1 MLNIDLLNL
10 KIYIF
15 VINTVKYIEHINR
28 KSDNNMD
35 NFSSPERRQ
44 VHDVSEVNGFL
55 SKMYGYM
62 GLAVLVSAIAAFL
75 TMTVFR
81 SAVMQMPTALMW
93 VILFVPIGLS
103 LGISFKATRNPVA
116 GFIMLMILAVIY
128 GFEFALL
135 AGYYT
140 QAQIGT
146 AFLSSAAVFGTMA
159 IFGTF
164 TKKNLNNLGSYM
176 RAALIGL
183 FVAMIVNMFLRN
195 SVATFIFSIIGV
207 VIFTGLTA
215 YDAQKMRNIYNSYGD
230 QVSTNGLAVLGAL
243 QLYLDFI
250 NIFLFLLQIFGMG
263 NDRS

>member
-1 MLNIDLLNL
+1 
-10 KIYIF
+10 
-15 VINTVKYIEHINR
+15 
-28 KSDNNMD
+28 MD
-35 NFSSPERRQ
+35 NFSNPGRRE
-44 VHDVSEVNGFL
+44 VHDVAEVNGFL

-62 GLAVLVSAIAAFL
+62 GLAVLVSALAAFL

-81 SAVMQMPTALMW
+81 SAVASMPPAFMW
-93 VILFVPIGLS
+93 IILFVPIALS

-116 GFIMLMILAVIY
+116 GFVMLMILAVIY

-140 QAQIGT
+140 QAQIST
-146 AFLSSAAVFGTMA
+146 AFLSSAAVFGSMA
-159 IFGTF
+159 LFGTF

-176 RAALIGL
+176 GAALIGL
-183 FVAMIVNMFLRN
+183 FVAMIVNIFLRN

-215 YDAQKMRNIYNSYGD
+215 YDAQKMKSIYNNYGS
-230 QVSTNGLAVLGAL
+230 QVPTNGLAVLGAL
-243 QLYLDFI
+243 QLYLDFV

-263 NDRS
+263 GNRD

>member
-1 MLNIDLLNL
+1 M
-10 KIYIF
+10 
-15 VINTVKYIEHINR
+15 
-28 KSDNNMD
+28 DNM

-81 SAVMQMPTALMW
+81 AAVMQMPTALMW
-93 VILFVPIGLS
+93 IILIIPFGLS
-103 LGISFKATRNPVA
+103 IGISFKATRNPTA
-116 GFIMLMILAVIY
+116 GFVMLMILAIIY

-135 AGYYT
+135 AGFYT
-140 QAQIGT
+140 GAQIGT
-146 AFLSSAAVFGTMA
+146 AFLSSAAVFGSMA

-164 TKKNLNNLGSYM
+164 TKRDLNNVGSYM
-176 RAALIGL
+176 GAALIGL
-183 FVAMIVNMFLRN
+183 LVAMLVNMFLRN
-195 SVATFIFSIIGV
+195 SVATFVFSIIGV

-215 YDAQKMRNIYNSYGD
+215 YDAQKMKSIYNNYGS

-263 NDRS
+263 NDRN

>member
-1 MLNIDLLNL
+1 M
-10 KIYIF
+10 
-15 VINTVKYIEHINR
+15 
-28 KSDNNMD
+28 DNM

-81 SAVMQMPTALMW
+81 VAVMQMPTALMW
-93 VILFVPIGLS
+93 IILIIPFGLS
-103 LGISFKATRNPVA
+103 MGISFKATRNPTACFV
-116 GFIMLMILAVIY
+116 MLMILAIIY

-135 AGYYT
+135 AGFYT
-140 QAQIGT
+140 GAQIGT
-146 AFLSSAAVFGTMA
+146 AFLSSAAVFGSMA

-164 TKKNLNNLGSYM
+164 TKRDLNNVGSYM
-176 RAALIGL
+176 GAALIGL
-183 FVAMIVNMFLRN
+183 LVAMLVNMFLRN
-195 SVATFIFSIIGV
+195 SVATFVFSIIGV

-215 YDAQKMRNIYNSYGD
+215 YDAQKMKSIYNNYGS

-263 NDRS
+263 NDRN

>member
-1 MLNIDLLNL
+1 
-10 KIYIF
+10 
-15 VINTVKYIEHINR
+15 
-28 KSDNNMD
+28 MD

-62 GLAVLVSAIAAFL
+62 GLAVLVSAAAAFL
-75 TMTVFR
+75 TMTVFKT
-81 SAVMQMPTALMW
+81 AVAHMPVALMW

-103 LGISFKATRNPVA
+103 MGISFRATRNPVA
-116 GFIMLMILAVIY
+116 GFVMLMILAVIY

-140 QAQIGT
+140 GAQIST
-146 AFLSSAAVFGTMA
+146 AFLSSAAVFGSMA

-164 TKKNLNNLGSYM
+164 TKRDLNNLGSYM
-176 RAALIGL
+176 GAALIGL

-195 SVATFIFSIIGV
+195 SVASFVFSIIGV

-215 YDAQKMRNIYNSYGD
+215 YDAQKMKSIYNSYGN
-230 QVSTNGLAVLGAL
+230 QVPSNGLAVLGAL
-243 QLYLDFI
+243 QLYLDFV
-250 NIFLFLLQIFGMG
+250 NIFLFLLQIFGMS
-263 NDRS
+263 NDRN

>member
-1 MLNIDLLNL
+1 M
-10 KIYIF
+10 
-15 VINTVKYIEHINR
+15 
-28 KSDNNMD
+28 

-81 SAVMQMPTALMW
+81 AAVMQMPTALMW
-93 VILFVPIGLS
+93 IILIIPFGLS
-103 LGISFKATRNPVA
+103 MGISFKATRNPTA
-116 GFIMLMILAVIY
+116 GFVMLMILAIIY

-135 AGYYT
+135 AGFYT
-140 QAQIGT
+140 GAQIGT
-146 AFLSSAAVFGTMA
+146 AFLSSAAVFGSMA

-164 TKKNLNNLGSYM
+164 TKRDLNNVGSYM
-176 RAALIGL
+176 GAALIGL
-183 FVAMIVNMFLRN
+183 LVAMLVNMFLRN
-195 SVATFIFSIIGV
+195 SVATFVFSIIGV

-215 YDAQKMRNIYNSYGD
+215 YDAQKMKSIYNKYGS

-263 NDRS
+263 NDRN

>member
-44 VHDVSEVNGFL
+44 VHDASEVNGFL

-103 LGISFKATRNPVA
+103 F
-116 GFIMLMILAVIY
+116 
-128 GFEFALL
+128 
-135 AGYYT
+135 
-140 QAQIGT
+140 
-146 AFLSSAAVFGTMA
+146 
-159 IFGTF
+159 
-164 TKKNLNNLGSYM
+164 
-176 RAALIGL
+176 
-183 FVAMIVNMFLRN
+183 
-195 SVATFIFSIIGV
+195 
-207 VIFTGLTA
+207 
-215 YDAQKMRNIYNSYGD
+215 GD
-230 QVSTNGLAVLGAL
+230 Q
-243 QLYLDFI
+243 F
-250 NIFLFLLQIFGMG
+250 
-263 NDRS
+263 

>member
-1 MLNIDLLNL
+1 M
-10 KIYIF
+10 
-15 VINTVKYIEHINR
+15 
-28 KSDNNMD
+28 DNM

-81 SAVMQMPTALMW
+81 TAVMQMPTALMW
-93 VILFVPIGLS
+93 IILIIPFGLS
-103 LGISFKATRNPVA
+103 MGISFKATRNPTA
-116 GFIMLMILAVIY
+116 GFVMLMILAIIY

-135 AGYYT
+135 AGFYT
-140 QAQIGT
+140 GAQIGT
-146 AFLSSAAVFGTMA
+146 AFLSSAAVFGSMA

-164 TKKNLNNLGSYM
+164 TKRDLNNVGSYM
-176 RAALIGL
+176 GAALIGL
-183 FVAMIVNMFLRN
+183 LVAMLVNMFLRN
-195 SVATFIFSIIGV
+195 SVATFVFSIIGV

-215 YDAQKMRNIYNSYGD
+215 YDAQKMKSIYNNYGS

-263 NDRS
+263 NDRN

>member
-1 MLNIDLLNL
+1 M
-10 KIYIF
+10 
-15 VINTVKYIEHINR
+15 
-28 KSDNNMD
+28 NNM

-81 SAVMQMPTALMW
+81 AAVMQMPTALMW
-93 VILFVPIGLS
+93 IILIIPFGLS
-103 LGISFKATRNPVA
+103 MGISFKATRNPTA
-116 GFIMLMILAVIY
+116 GFVMLMILAIIY

-135 AGYYT
+135 AGFYT
-140 QAQIGT
+140 GAQIGT
-146 AFLSSAAVFGTMA
+146 AFLSSAAVFGSMA

-164 TKKNLNNLGSYM
+164 TKRDLNNVGSYM
-176 RAALIGL
+176 GAALIGL
-183 FVAMIVNMFLRN
+183 LVAMLVNMFLRN
-195 SVATFIFSIIGV
+195 SVATFVFSIIGV

-215 YDAQKMRNIYNSYGD
+215 YDAQKMKSIYNNYGS

-263 NDRS
+263 NDRN

>member
-1 MLNIDLLNL
+1 M
-10 KIYIF
+10 
-15 VINTVKYIEHINR
+15 
-28 KSDNNMD
+28 DNM

-81 SAVMQMPTALMW
+81 AAVMQMPTALMW
-93 VILFVPIGLS
+93 IILIIPFGLS
-103 LGISFKATRNPVA
+103 MGISFKATRNPTA
-116 GFIMLMILAVIY
+116 GFVMLMILAIIY

-135 AGYYT
+135 AGFYT
-140 QAQIGT
+140 GAQIGT
-146 AFLSSAAVFGTMA
+146 AFLSSAAVFGSMA

-164 TKKNLNNLGSYM
+164 TKRDLNNVGSYM
-176 RAALIGL
+176 GAALIGL
-183 FVAMIVNMFLRN
+183 LVAMLVNMFLRN
-195 SVATFIFSIIGV
+195 SVATFVFSIIGV

-215 YDAQKMRNIYNSYGD
+215 YDAQKMKSIYNNYGS
-230 QVSTNGLAVLGAL
+230 QASTNGLAVLGAL

-263 NDRS
+263 NDRN

>member
-1 MLNIDLLNL
+1 M
-10 KIYIF
+10 
-15 VINTVKYIEHINR
+15 
-28 KSDNNMD
+28 DNM

-62 GLAVLVSAIAAFL
+62 GLAVLVSAITAFL

-81 SAVMQMPTALMW
+81 AAVMQMPTALMW
-93 VILFVPIGLS
+93 IILIVPLGLS
-103 LGISFKATRNPVA
+103 MGISFRATRNPVA
-116 GFIMLMILAVIY
+116 GFVMLMILAVIY

-135 AGYYT
+135 AGFYT
-140 QAQIGT
+140 GTQIST
-146 AFLSSAAVFGTMA
+146 AFLSSAAVFGAMA

-164 TKKNLNNLGSYM
+164 TKRDLNNVGSYM
-176 RAALIGL
+176 GAALIGL
-183 FVAMIVNMFLRN
+183 LVAMLVNMFLRN
-195 SVATFIFSIIGV
+195 SVATFVFSIIGV

-215 YDAQKMRNIYNSYGD
+215 YDAQKMKSIYNNYGS

-263 NDRS
+263 NDRN